1 LLSDDSIKVDEVG
14 GFCSKYGEKIHT
26 DFWLGHL
33 IERENLEDLDVDGN
47 VILKCVLNKQNEMC

>member
-1 LLSDDSIKVDEVG
+1 MDEVG